1 MTSVILHRKGTAL
14 RSVGKGHTSFLKTHA
29 PTRPHAHCHH
39 FSCTYGLLVSSKF
52 PKRSLK
58 SILALSARAFDPG
71 QEPCRVTLGSTGD
84 SCTRVDAHPAGIQG
98 PGSNKNQPLTA
109 RTSQICS
116 FCYFRNVKR
125 FVYYW
130 LLYQKSVSHRYVN
143 LCLGLQFYSTNQ
155 HACLILLPYG
165 LITIAL

>member
-1 MTSVILHRKGTAL
+1 MNCPARRHRLPIPQRRQQLPQPCPPGSDTRMPRSQSLAAFGSTAL

-29 PTRPHAHCHH
+29 PTRPHVHCHH
-39 FSCTYGLLVSSKF
+39 FSCTYGLLFSPKF

-84 SCTRVDAHPAGIQG
+84 SCTRADAHPAGIQG

-116 FCYFRNVKR
+116 FCYFQKCKKVQSVRAR
-125 FVYYW
+125 F
-130 LLYQKSVSHRYVN
+130 HN
-143 LCLGLQFYSTNQ
+143 
-155 HACLILLPYG
+155 
-165 LITIAL
+165 